1 MAAAPPVLLQH
12 PSSLDHDTGPHPEQP
27 ARIVAIDR
35 ELEARGWLGFERVS
49 SPAVERSVLEAVH
62 PPRHIELI
70 ERMAA
75 SGGARIDADTVVSAG
90 SFTAALH
97 ACGGA
102 VSLVDRLVSGSAPTG
117 FSIHRPPGHH
127 AEAGR
132 AMGFCLFNSVAVA
145 AQHALDAHG
154 LERVMVLDWDVHHGN
169 GTNDIFHAEP
179 RVLYC
184 SIHQSPL
191 YPGTGPASDVG
202 SGPGRGFTVNL
213 PVAPGSGDREFRS
226 LVDHVAVPLARLY
239 APQLLLI
246 SAGFDAHAEDPL
258 AECRVTAD
266 GYGEMARSLRGVAG
280 ELGVPVGAVLEG
292 GYALDALALSVAV
305 TMGVLGG
312 VDIADGAVGVADVS
326 GRALT
331 RLAEF
336 WPGLA

>member
-1 MAAAPPVLLQH
+1 M
-12 PSSLDHDTGPHPEQP
+12 
-27 ARIVAIDR
+27 VAIDR
-35 ELEARGWLGFERVS
+35 ELEAHGWLGFERVS
-49 SPAVERSVLEAVH
+49 SPAVERALLEAVH
-62 PPRHIELI
+62 PVRHIELV
-70 ERMAA
+70 ERLAA
-75 SGGARIDADTVVSAG
+75 RGGAGGVHIDADTVVSAG
-90 SFTAALH
+90 SFIAALH

-102 VSLVDRLVSGSAPTG
+102 VSLVDRLLSGRAPTG

-127 AEAGR
+127 AEADR

-154 LERVMVLDWDVHHGN
+154 LERVMILDWDVHHGN

-179 RVLYC
+179 RVLFC

-191 YPGTGPASDVG
+191 YPGTGPAADVG

-226 LVDHVAVPLARLY
+226 LVDHVAVPLGRMY

-258 AECRVTAD
+258 AECRVTDD
-266 GYGEMARSLRGVAG
+266 GYGEMARSLRGLAA

-292 GYALDALALSVAV
+292 GYALDALARSVAV
-305 TMGVLGG
+305 TMGVLVG
-312 VDIADGAVGVADVS
+312 VEVSNGAVGVADVS
-326 GRALT
+326 GQALR